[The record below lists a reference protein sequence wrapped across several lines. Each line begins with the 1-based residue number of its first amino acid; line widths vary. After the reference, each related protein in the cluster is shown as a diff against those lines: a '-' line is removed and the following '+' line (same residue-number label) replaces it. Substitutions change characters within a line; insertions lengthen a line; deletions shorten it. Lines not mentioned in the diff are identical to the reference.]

1 MLGPNRLQKAVN
13 ELNKV
18 VESHGRQD
26 DVDVGILG
34 HLDHV
39 LSEVSRVLS
48 FKVSYSIT
56 RSNG

>member
-1 MLGPNRLQKAVN
+1 MVN

-26 DVDVGILG
+26 DLDVGILG

-39 LSEVSRVLS
+39 LSEISRVLS
-48 FKVSYSIT
+48 FKVSYSST
-56 RSNG
+56 NV